1 MKKDEYKILLIEDNF
16 EQAHLMELI
25 LHRDS
30 HVFKVD
36 VVHDP
41 EIALQYLA
49 NKSYRAIVLDYS
61 LPKLNGLETLEEIK
75 KLQISVPVVMVTGQG
90 DEMIAVEAMRRGVYD
105 YLVKSKDHLETLP
118 RILVRAIEERQLWSR
133 LEQSEQRYFALFDR
147 ASIAIFIADSE
158 SYKLIQVNKMA
169 EELIGQSSKHL
180 LQHSIF
186 ELCSQRTL
194 KYLTQALEKIATE
207 GQASFENVLL
217 KRADGRFFPTDISGS
232 HFTIDGTKVIQFFVR
247 DTSEKIKMQRQLLL
261 SRQRLVSVFDGI
273 TDLISVQDNEFN
285 LKMNNKK
292 YSEFTGKST
301 SELLEKKCYH
311 VLFNRKEPCVG
322 CPAMETYQT
331 GQSKVVELFHKGR
344 TFNIST
350 FAMSGLD
357 GHPDFIVE
365 YIKDITDQKEIEK
378 QLLKSEKLATLGL
391 LSSGIAHEIRN
402 PLNIIETARYSIA
415 DTLEDKSADIDK
427 KLEIIK
433 KNVRRASIIINNLL
447 HFSKHST
454 LEREKI
460 DIEALIDTTTSL
472 VQKEIE
478 IRHIKVEKAYS
489 GVPMVIFSLDSL
501 KQVFLNVIYNAVQA
515 MSNGG
520 TLKIATSLL
529 KESKSV
535 VVEFTDTGVGI
546 SEENIKHIFTPFF
559 STKPAGEGTGLGLYL
574 SYSILKRE
582 GADIS
587 AKSEQ
592 GVGTT
597 FFITLPVSINNLEFR
612 VSKQKKI

>member
-597 FFITLPVSINNLEFR
+597 FFITLPVSINN
-612 VSKQKKI
+612 